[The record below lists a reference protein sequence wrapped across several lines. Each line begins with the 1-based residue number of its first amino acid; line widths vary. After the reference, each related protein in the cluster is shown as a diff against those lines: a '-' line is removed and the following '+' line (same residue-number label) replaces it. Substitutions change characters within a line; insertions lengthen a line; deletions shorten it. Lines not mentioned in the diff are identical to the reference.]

1 MTLQMRLTN
10 SLATCH
16 PKLTR
21 GRVWCHACGATQKV
35 DTARCFLYGWPTCCG
50 QTMSLDSPEEHAAL
64 APVGERR

>member
-1 MTLQMRLTN
+1 MVTQDEMSK

-21 GRVWCHACGATQKV
+21 GRVWCHDRGRTVKV
-35 DTARCFLYGWPTCCG
+35 DSARCLSSGWPMCCG